1 MKFMHNRLLVLRSVI
16 KYSLFIGLCI
26 LTTTGFA
33 QPPAKADTTVYTI
46 VERQPQFP
54 GGMDSLRTFIT
65 TNRRYPADA
74 QKAGMKGRVFVSFI
88 VEMDGSLRDITVF
101 SGLGYGCDEEAVR
114 LIRAMPH
121 WAPGSQD
128 GRLLR
133 VKYTLPIAFGI
144 PDPARKMK

>member
-1 MKFMHNRLLVLRSVI
+1 MHNRFHVSGSVI
-16 KYSLFIGLCI
+16 KYHLLFGLCV

-33 QPPAKADTTVYTI
+33 QTPAKADTTVYTI

-54 GGMDSLRTFIT
+54 GGMDSLRAFIT
-65 TNRRYPADA
+65 TNRRYPAEA
-74 QKAGMKGRVFVSFI
+74 QKAGIKGRVLVSFI
-88 VEMDGSLRDITVF
+88 IEMDGSLRDITVF

-114 LIRAMPH
+114 IIGAMPR

-133 VKYTLPIAFGI
+133 VKYTLPIAFGV
-144 PDPARKMK
+144 PDRARKIK